1 VSLRVGPHVNR
12 IPLLTP
18 IRRRSVPI
26 TTLAL
31 SATQAQLVSGT
42 ATGQIHVHAL
52 PSHQHLRTIN
62 THSGSAITHLSIIS
76 RPPDLV
82 GHLSLGNY
90 AEMGA
95 KEEGWPV
102 IEVKPFERMR
112 VGKKER
118 DEQEIG
124 ILLGPKSQFD
134 VLDEF
139 DVDDDH
145 DDSEDRVWTR
155 TGGSATT
162 IGAQSTDQGEGQ
174 QGKIEDL
181 QGEVLKLQAQLRRA
195 KEINDEMWKGV
206 VKRSF
211 DVTSVEDVD
220 NDVEME

>member
-1 VSLRVGPHVNR
+1 MHCSHDHY
-12 IPLLTP
+12 
-18 IRRRSVPI
+18 SVPI

-31 SATQAQLVSGT
+31 SSTQAQIISGT

-62 THSGSAITHLSIIS
+62 THAGSAITHLSIIS

-124 ILLGPKSQFD
+124 ILLGPKNQFD
-134 VLDEF
+134 MLDEF
-139 DVDDDH
+139 DVAD
-145 DDSEDRVWTR
+145 EDNLEEHAWTR
-155 TGGSATT
+155 TGGSTVSS
-162 IGAQSTDQGEGQ
+162 GMQSTGKGEEQ
-174 QGKIEDL
+174 QGKIDDL
-181 QGEVLKLQAQLRRA
+181 QAEVLKLEAQLKRA

-211 DVTSVEDVD
+211 DVDSADPQGD
-220 NDVEME
+220 DVEME